1 MFYDIIKRILDL
13 VLTSI
18 LIVLFLPVWIIVPI
32 LIKLNS
38 SGPVFAGTPQRIGK
52 NGKLFHM
59 YKFRSMIQNAH
70 RLLRTDPKFKRLY
83 EKYKKNSYKLAEDPR
98 VTRVGWWL
106 RRLSLDEAPQ
116 FINVL
121 KGEMSLVGPRAY
133 YPDELK
139 KQQKK
144 YPQTRKHV
152 KILLSA
158 KPGITGYWQVVGRSE
173 INFDKRVKMDADY
186 VKKKSILY
194 DLWIILR
201 TPIAMISGRGAL

>member
-1 MFYDIIKRILDL
+1 MFYDITKRILDI

-32 LIKLNS
+32 LIKLGS
-38 SGPVFAGTPQRIGK
+38 SGPVFADTPKRVGK
-52 NGKLFHM
+52 GGKLFRM

-70 RLLRTDPKFKRLY
+70 RLLRTDPKFKKLY
-83 EKYKKNSYKLAEDPR
+83 KKYKRNSYKLAEDPR
-98 VTRVGWWL
+98 VTGVGRIL
-106 RRLSLDEAPQ
+106 RRFSLDEAPQ

-133 YPDELK
+133 YPDELE
-139 KQQKK
+139 KQQKT
-144 YPQTRKHV
+144 YPQTRKYV

-158 KPGITGYWQVVGRSE
+158 KPGITGYWQVAGRSE

-186 VKKKSILY
+186 VRKKSILY
-194 DLWIILR
+194 DLWLILK
-201 TPIAMISGRGAL
+201 TPAAMISGKGAL